1 MVNSFTAAILIV
13 SLLLLLN
20 AQGLKLNEKMEL
32 KNQVYNKNHQRQS
45 LKSNNLIRKELISVD
60 G

>member
-1 MVNSFTAAILIV
+1 MVNSFTATILIV

-20 AQGLKLNEKMEL
+20 AQGLKLNEKIEL
-32 KNQVYNKNHQRQS
+32 KNQVYNKNRQRQS
-45 LKSNNLIRKELISVD
+45 LRSNNQIRKELISVN